1 MGANVQQVAISVDW
15 FVGDEVCYSLRQEK
29 FDGLKSNE
37 EQKIFW
43 FRCVC
48 VCVWSLCAVF
58 LFSRFIPFLLES
70 KQSDKN
76 L

>member
-48 VCVWSLCAVF
+48 VCVNFVCCFSLLSF
-58 LFSRFIPFLLES
+58 HSIFIRI
-70 KQSDKN
+70 KAIG
-76 L
+76 